1 MEGRTPR
8 RDAGHR
14 FLNMKLRFIWIGKTK
29 DKNWKA
35 LQDEYL
41 RRLSHFVRTEIVE
54 IRDSGPRE
62 GPDIEGERILASL
75 NQKTFAVLL
84 DVKGEAISSQGL
96 AAKIE
101 EWQNRGLGEVSFII
115 GGANGVSRRVAETAD
130 ISLSLS
136 FLTFTH
142 EMARSILF
150 EQLYRAYTIIKG
162 FPYQK

>member
-1 MEGRTPR
+1 
-8 RDAGHR
+8 
-14 FLNMKLRFIWIGKTK
+14 MKLRFVWIGKTK

-35 LQDEYL
+35 LQDDYL
-41 RRLSHFVRTEIVE
+41 RRLSHFVKCEIIE
-54 IRDSGPRE
+54 IKETAPHE
-62 GPDIEGERILASL
+62 GPDIEGERILAAL
-75 NQKTFAVLL
+75 NQRTFAVLL
-84 DVKGEAISSQGL
+84 DIKGESVSSPVL
-96 AAKIE
+96 AKKVG
-101 EWQNRGLGEVSFII
+101 EWQNRGLKEVSFVI

-142 EMARSILF
+142 EMARTVLL

>member
-1 MEGRTPR
+1 MRF
-8 RDAGHR
+8 R
-14 FLNMKLRFIWIGKTK
+14 FLWIGRTK

-41 RRLSHFVRTEIVE
+41 QRLSHFVKCDVVE
-54 IRDSGPRE
+54 IREPAPHDGVE
-62 GPDIEGERILASL
+62 IEGERILASL

-84 DVKGEAISSQGL
+84 DVKGEPISSPDL
-96 AAKIE
+96 AALIE
-101 EWQNRGLGEVSFII
+101 KWQNRGLKEVSFVI
-115 GGANGVSRRVAETAD
+115 GGAEGVSRRVAETAD

-142 EMARSILF
+142 EMARAILL
-150 EQLYRAYTIIKG
+150 EQLYRAYTIING

>member
-1 MEGRTPR
+1 
-8 RDAGHR
+8 
-14 FLNMKLRFIWIGKTK
+14 MKFRLIWIGKTK

-41 RRLSHFVRTEIVE
+41 QRLSHFVKCAVVE
-54 IRDSGPRE
+54 IRDSSDHKRVA
-62 GPDIEGERILASL
+62 IEGERILASL

-84 DVKGEAISSQGL
+84 DVRGRAMSSRELAGE
-96 AAKIE
+96 IE
-101 EWQNRGLGEVSFII
+101 TWQNRGLGEVSFIV
-115 GGANGVSRRVAETAD
+115 GGADGVSRQVAEKAD
-130 ISLSLS
+130 LSLSLS

-142 EMARSILF
+142 EMARAVLL